1 MYLSNSSLL
10 MTQISTIFFRNI
22 RPTSVLFSLSQI
34 FEHNFSDFGIGL
46 PISCVKMY
54 SPCHICNQN
63 SRHRCR
69 RPLRLGQYLGFDYV
83 SYVLFKQRATISRGF
98 YNQYILLLH
107 QITKTASRLKNASAQ
122 LPFWPM
128 QFSKQSNTV
137 VINSNGLV
145 VLYYSPPSIQ
155 TKIGKRD
162 KFLFF
167 VFRISFC
174 SQIAQKGKIHSCLF
188 FRKVKSELK
197 KKLLGFFKERS
208 SNQDKLEAHSSF
220 F

>member
-98 YNQYILLLH
+98 YNQYILLLLH

-167 VFRISFC
+167 VLRISFC

-188 FRKVKSELK
+188 FPKVKSELK
-197 KKLLGFFKERS
+197 KKLLVLLKKDLVIKT
-208 SNQDKLEAHSSF
+208 NWTI
-220 F
+220 

>member
-1 MYLSNSSLL
+1 MYLSNSSLF
-10 MTQISTIFFRNI
+10 MTQISIFFRNI

-34 FEHNFSDFGIGL
+34 FEQNFSDFGIGF

-83 SYVLFKQRATISRGF
+83 SYFLNSSRGF

-122 LPFWPM
+122 LPFRPM

-145 VLYYSPPSIQ
+145 VVLYYSPPSIY

-167 VFRISFC
+167 VFLSALRLSEKEKHIVVYFF
-174 SQIAQKGKIHSCLF
+174 QK
-188 FRKVKSELK
+188 
-197 KKLLGFFKERS
+197 
-208 SNQDKLEAHSSF
+208 
-220 F
+220 

>member
-98 YNQYILLLH
+98 YNQYILLLLH

-145 VLYYSPPSIQ
+145 VLYYSPPTIQ

-162 KFLFF
+162 KFLFSYF
-167 VFRISFC
+167 VFLSALRLPKKEKYIVVY
-174 SQIAQKGKIHSCLF
+174 F
-188 FRKVKSELK
+188 FLK
-197 KKLLGFFKERS
+197 
-208 SNQDKLEAHSSF
+208 
-220 F
+220 